1 MKTYRT
7 NAVMAGA
14 LYILGT
20 VAGILSVVAVGGF
33 PDEDFLARMAAD
45 PSRLILGAFFIVIM
59 GFSLAAMTL
68 FLYPL
73 FRKDS
78 EPLAMGMVLFRG
90 AFEGTWY
97 ILSALIWVTLAALI
111 KEIAS
116 AGADSAALQAVGNVV
131 LQADGKLGDIGTF
144 AFIIGAAC
152 LYTSFYRTRL
162 IPRWLSVW
170 GLVGCGSV
178 SGQLPAAL
186 LRHRPRSAV
195 PSTTVGRAG
204 DGDGAL
210 ADHQGLQP
218 GRSQGAG
225 WGSSADASARRLVLH
240 RAAACNL
247 AQDRTLKR
255 TGDDGE
261 PADRADAILRSGILR
276 SELRAAHPPSV
287 GRAGR
292 DGEIAGGPPKRAAAT
307 ILQPKSS
314 HFDGRSRGGAGAD
327 GTTGHGG

>member
-1 MKTYRT
+1 MRTYRL

-20 VAGILSVVAVGGF
+20 VAGVLSVVAVGGF

-45 PSRLILGAFFIVIM
+45 PSRLTLGAFFILIM

-97 ILSALIWVTLAALI
+97 ILSALIWVTLGALI

-116 AGADSAALQAVGNVV
+116 AGADSAALQAIGNVP
-131 LQADGKLGDIGTF
+131 LQAEDKLGAIGTF

-170 GLVGCGSV
+170 GLIGTVPFV
-178 SGQLPAAL
+178 VYYL
-186 LRHRPRSAV
+186 LHFFDFDP
-195 PSTTVGRAG
+195 
-204 DGDGAL
+204 
-210 ADHQGLQP
+210 GLMP
-218 GRSQGAG
+218 
-225 WGSSADASARRLVLH
+225 LVLP
-240 RAAACNL
+240 L
-247 AQDRTLKR
+247 AVQEMVMGLWL
-255 TGDDGE
+255 
-261 PADRADAILRSGILR
+261 I
-276 SELRAAHPPSV
+276 
-287 GRAGR
+287 
-292 DGEIAGGPPKRAAAT
+292 IAGFNKDAVKK
-307 ILQPKSS
+307 L
-314 HFDGRSRGGAGAD
+314 DEVN
-327 GTTGHGG
+327 

>member
-20 VAGILSVVAVGGF
+20 VAGILSVVVVGGV

-45 PSRLILGAFFIVIM
+45 PSRITLGAFFILIM

-73 FRKDS
+73 FRKDC

-97 ILSALIWVTLAALI
+97 ILSALIWVTLGALI

-116 AGADSAALQAVGNVV
+116 VGADSAALQAVGNVA

-162 IPRWLSVW
+162 IPRWLSGW
-170 GLVGCGSV
+170 GLVAAVLYLVYYLLHFFDIDPGLLFLV
-178 SGQLPAAL
+178 LPL
-186 LRHRPRSAV
+186 AV
-195 PSTTVGRAG
+195 QEMVMGIWLIIKGFSPDAVKEL
-204 DGDGAL
+204 DGARPL
-210 ADHQGLQP
+210 APQ
-218 GRSQGAG
+218 
-225 WGSSADASARRLVLH
+225 
-240 RAAACNL
+240 
-247 AQDRTLKR
+247 
-255 TGDDGE
+255 
-261 PADRADAILRSGILR
+261 PAD
-276 SELRAAHPPSV
+276 
-287 GRAGR
+287 
-292 DGEIAGGPPKRAAAT
+292 
-307 ILQPKSS
+307 
-314 HFDGRSRGGAGAD
+314 
-327 GTTGHGG
+327 

>member
-1 MKTYRT
+1 MKTYRM

-20 VAGILSVVAVGGF
+20 VAGILSVVVVGGF
-33 PDEDFLARMAAD
+33 PDENFLTRMAAD
-45 PSRLILGAFFIVIM
+45 PSRLTLGAFFILIM

-97 ILSALIWVTLAALI
+97 ILSALIWVTLGALV

-116 AGADSAALQAVGNVV
+116 AGVDSAALQAVGNVA
-131 LQADGKLGDIGTF
+131 LQADDKLGDIGTF

-170 GLVGCGSV
+170 GLIGTVPYV
-178 SGQLPAAL
+178 VYYL
-186 LRHRPRSAV
+186 LHFFDIDP
-195 PSTTVGRAG
+195 
-204 DGDGAL
+204 
-210 ADHQGLQP
+210 GLMP
-218 GRSQGAG
+218 
-225 WGSSADASARRLVLH
+225 LVLPLAVQEMVMGLWLIIKGFNPSATE
-240 RAAACNL
+240 AA
-247 AQDRTLKR
+247 
-255 TGDDGE
+255 
-261 PADRADAILRSGILR
+261 
-276 SELRAAHPPSV
+276 
-287 GRAGR
+287 
-292 DGEIAGGPPKRAAAT
+292 
-307 ILQPKSS
+307 
-314 HFDGRSRGGAGAD
+314 
-327 GTTGHGG
+327 

>member
-1 MKTYRT
+1 MRTYRLY
-7 NAVMAGA
+7 AVMAGA

-20 VAGILSVVAVGGF
+20 VAGVLSVVAVGGF

-45 PSRLILGAFFIVIM
+45 PSRLTLGAFFIFTM

-97 ILSALIWVTLAALI
+97 ILSALIWVTLGALI

-116 AGADSAALQAVGNVV
+116 AGADSAALQAIGNVA
-131 LQADGKLGDIGTF
+131 LQAEDKLGDIGTF

-170 GLVGCGSV
+170 GLIGTVPFV
-178 SGQLPAAL
+178 AYYL
-186 LRHRPRSAV
+186 LHFFDIDP
-195 PSTTVGRAG
+195 
-204 DGDGAL
+204 
-210 ADHQGLQP
+210 GLMP
-218 GRSQGAG
+218 
-225 WGSSADASARRLVLH
+225 LVLP
-240 RAAACNL
+240 L
-247 AQDRTLKR
+247 AVQEMVMGLWL
-255 TGDDGE
+255 
-261 PADRADAILRSGILR
+261 I
-276 SELRAAHPPSV
+276 
-287 GRAGR
+287 
-292 DGEIAGGPPKRAAAT
+292 IAGFNKDAVKK
-307 ILQPKSS
+307 L
-314 HFDGRSRGGAGAD
+314 DEVN
-327 GTTGHGG
+327 

>member
-33 PDEDFLARMAAD
+33 PDENFLARMAVD
-45 PSRLILGAFFIVIM
+45 PSRLSLGAFLIFTM

-73 FRKDS
+73 FKKDS

-97 ILSALIWVTLAALI
+97 ILSALIWVTLGALV

-116 AGADSAALQAVGNVV
+116 VGADSAALQAVGKVV
-131 LQADGKLGDIGTF
+131 LQADGKLGDIGTV

-162 IPRWLSVW
+162 IPRWLPVW
-170 GLVGCGSV
+170 GLI
-178 SGQLPAAL
+178 A
-186 LRHRPRSAV
+186 AV
-195 PSTTVGRAG
+195 PYLVKPMLHFFGIDAG
-204 DGDGAL
+204 LDFLVIPLAVQEMVMGLWLIIKGFSPDAVKELDGPRPL
-210 ADHQGLQP
+210 TPQP
-218 GRSQGAG
+218 T
-225 WGSSADASARRLVLH
+225 D
-240 RAAACNL
+240 
-247 AQDRTLKR
+247 
-255 TGDDGE
+255 
-261 PADRADAILRSGILR
+261 
-276 SELRAAHPPSV
+276 
-287 GRAGR
+287 
-292 DGEIAGGPPKRAAAT
+292 
-307 ILQPKSS
+307 
-314 HFDGRSRGGAGAD
+314 
-327 GTTGHGG
+327 

>member
-1 MKTYRT
+1 MKTYRL

-20 VAGILSVVAVGGF
+20 VAGGLSVVAVGGV

-45 PSRLILGAFFIVIM
+45 PSRLTLGAFFILIM

-97 ILSALIWVTLAALI
+97 ILSALIWVTLGALI

-116 AGADSAALQAVGNVV
+116 AGADSAALQAIGNVA
-131 LQADGKLGDIGTF
+131 LQAEDKLGDIGTF

-170 GLVGCGSV
+170 GLIGTVPFV
-178 SGQLPAAL
+178 VYYL
-186 LRHRPRSAV
+186 LHFFDIDP
-195 PSTTVGRAG
+195 
-204 DGDGAL
+204 
-210 ADHQGLQP
+210 GLMP
-218 GRSQGAG
+218 
-225 WGSSADASARRLVLH
+225 LVLP
-240 RAAACNL
+240 L
-247 AQDRTLKR
+247 AVQEMVMGLWL
-255 TGDDGE
+255 
-261 PADRADAILRSGILR
+261 I
-276 SELRAAHPPSV
+276 
-287 GRAGR
+287 
-292 DGEIAGGPPKRAAAT
+292 IAGFNKDAVKK
-307 ILQPKSS
+307 L
-314 HFDGRSRGGAGAD
+314 DEVN
-327 GTTGHGG
+327 